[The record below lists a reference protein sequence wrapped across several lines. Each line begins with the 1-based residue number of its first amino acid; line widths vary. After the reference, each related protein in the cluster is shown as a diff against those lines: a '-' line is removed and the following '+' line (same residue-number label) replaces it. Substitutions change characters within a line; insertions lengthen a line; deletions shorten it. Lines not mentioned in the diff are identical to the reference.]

1 MDNELLLFDRIEKIK
16 QIVNKYGVT
25 QKQVSDNIEQLMHK
39 GLADLSD
46 TMCLLAIIEVLTELE
61 IAAKGE

>member
-1 MDNELLLFDRIEKIK
+1 MNDKIK

-46 TMCLLAIIEVLTELE
+46 RMCLLAIIEVLTELE

>member
-1 MDNELLLFDRIEKIK
+1 MNDKIK

-39 GLADLSD
+39 GLADLGD

>member
-1 MDNELLLFDRIEKIK
+1 MNDKIK

-39 GLADLSD
+39 GLADLRD

>member
-1 MDNELLLFDRIEKIK
+1 MNDKIK
-16 QIVNKYGVT
+16 QIVDKYGVT

-39 GLADLSD
+39 GLTDLSD
-46 TMCLLAIIEVLTELE
+46 TMCLLAIIEILTELE

>member
-1 MDNELLLFDRIEKIK
+1 MNDKIK
-16 QIVNKYGVT
+16 QIVNKYGLT